1 MVRTLALASVALA
14 AGASAFASARA
25 AAQSP
30 FYSGCTDHA
39 TTSSE
44 ELTEVSSRMVV
55 PPVPSAVDYRVS
67 VSFDLG
73 LRGEQTSL
81 QTSLSYSK
89 TSGWTLQSC
98 GYNTK
103 DADES
108 GSSCGGV
115 VHVSSG
121 DEVKLSV
128 QFGDT
133 WTLSAKDE
141 TTGKESLRYITEYNA
156 GPGKYTNAFVEMHR
170 VNSTYH
176 ASEFRCDHLP
186 AGAGLQFD
194 KIMVNGSPGSAWKAS
209 LDCGGSC
216 ASKVTFNDD
225 GSSVQWSWD
234 ANGGFVV

>member
-1 MVRTLALASVALA
+1 MVRTLALALVALA
-14 AGASAFASARA
+14 AGAFASASARD
-25 AAQSP
+25 AAQ
-30 FYSGCTDHA
+30 CTDHA
-39 TTSSE
+39 TTSFSD
-44 ELTEVSSRMVV
+44 LTEVSSRMVV
-55 PPVPSAVDYRVS
+55 PPVPSAVDNRVS

-73 LRGEQTSL
+73 LSPSKGFRAL

-89 TSGWTLQSC
+89 SSGWTLQSC
-98 GYNTK
+98 GYDTK
-103 DADES
+103 DADEN
-108 GSSCGGV
+108 GRSCGST

-121 DEVKLSV
+121 DKVKLSV
-128 QFGDT
+128 HFGDT

-170 VNSTYH
+170 VNGTYH
-176 ASEFRCDHLP
+176 ASEFGCDHLP
-186 AGAGLQFD
+186 AGPGVQFD
-194 KIMVNGSPGSAWKAS
+194 KITVNGSPGSAWKAS

-225 GSSVQWSWD
+225 GSSMQWSWD